1 MRSIF
6 GDLSGNSNISGE
18 KKSCEQKKQSKRKI
32 DKVEAVKRK
41 GNVKK
46 TAKDKVTLKQTGLEN
61 WAIRATEEQKTPMS
75 KKVDKENS
83 GSMVGDQDQM
93 PLQIPIPALENE
105 TLDFDQ
111 FFPLS
116 QEMKWKLESE
126 KQPTGNNR
134 RDMTTTTL
142 EEEIREKNEEIKELN
157 GIIKKILGVIPK
169 RYYL

>member
-1 MRSIF
+1 
-6 GDLSGNSNISGE
+6 
-18 KKSCEQKKQSKRKI
+18 
-32 DKVEAVKRK
+32 
-41 GNVKK
+41 
-46 TAKDKVTLKQTGLEN
+46 
-61 WAIRATEEQKTPMS
+61 MS

-93 PLQIPIPALENE
+93 PLEIPIPALENE
-105 TLDFDQ
+105 TLDFDP

-126 KQPTGNNR
+126 KRPKGNNS

-157 GIIKKILGVIPK
+157 GIIKKIVGVIPK
-169 RYYL
+169 RYYP